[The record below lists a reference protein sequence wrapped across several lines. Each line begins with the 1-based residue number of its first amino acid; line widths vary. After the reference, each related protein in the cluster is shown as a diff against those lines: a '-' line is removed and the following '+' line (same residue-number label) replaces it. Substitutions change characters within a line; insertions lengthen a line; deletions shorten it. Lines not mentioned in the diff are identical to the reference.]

1 MYAFQD
7 ARLSRRTTIALQI
20 EAWGVTWGVLIPI
33 VIFGYQVFHW
43 GTTLKWP
50 PFPVRWL
57 FDACGIG
64 LDAVYKQA
72 DWTLLGWMARVFL
85 DLPLGVV
92 SLVVVIFSASLIS
105 RRIDPDRPQTTAM
118 G

>member
-1 MYAFQD
+1 MYDLQD
-7 ARLSRRTTIALQI
+7 ARLSRRKTIALQLN
-20 EAWGVTWGVLIPI
+20 AWGVTCGVLIPV
-33 VIFGYQVFHW
+33 VIFVYQVFHW

-92 SLVVVIFSASLIS
+92 SLVAVIFSASLIS
-105 RRIDPDRPQTTAM
+105 RLIDPDRPQTTAM

>member
-1 MYAFQD
+1 MYDFQD
-7 ARLSRRTTIALQI
+7 LRPSRRKTIAIQLN
-20 EAWGVTWGVLIPI
+20 AWGVTCGLLIPV
-33 VIFGYQVFHW
+33 VIFVYQVSHW

-57 FDACGIG
+57 FDACGLS

-85 DLPLGVV
+85 DLPLGIV
-92 SLVVVIFSASLIS
+92 SLVVIIFSASLIGKL
-105 RRIDPDRPQTTAM
+105 IDPD
-118 G
+118 